1 MAADVLVTRRL
12 PASAIEKLGEVGTV
26 DMHRAPDGLPPAQL
40 QDRVRGVKAL
50 VCSATDV
57 IDEPLLAAADL
68 LRVVAT
74 VAVGYDNIDVD
85 AARRRRII
93 VTHTPDVLTA
103 AVAETTWGLILA
115 ITHRIV
121 EGDRLIHRGAWT
133 RWSLDFMLGTELRGK
148 RLGIVGAGRIG
159 RAVAARADAFG
170 MEAVFSA
177 RVGERDGAPASRDDL
192 PRVSFDEL
200 LVSSDVVSLHL
211 PLTPAT
217 HHLINRR
224 TLARMKRSAY
234 LINVARGSVVDE
246 AALAWALDSR
256 LIAGA
261 GLDVYEDEPRVLP
274 ALTELDN
281 VVLAPHL
288 GSATRE
294 TRAAMTRLAVD
305 NVIAVLSGRPPLTP
319 VPATGS

>member
-121 EGDRLIHRGAWT
+121 EGDRLIRRGAWT

-177 RVGERDGAPASRDDL
+177 RVGERDGAPTGRDDL

-200 LVSSDVVSLHL
+200 LEVFFVIHDPTTLNYQGNDVG
-211 PLTPAT
+211 TQY
-217 HHLINRR
+217 
-224 TLARMKRSAY
+224 RSA
-234 LINVARGSVVDE
+234 VFCVDE
-246 AALAWALDSR
+246 EQAQAARAYVAKL
-256 LIAGA
+256 GA
-261 GLDVYEDEPRVLP
+261 
-274 ALTELDN
+274 TERF
-281 VVLAPHL
+281 
-288 GSATRE
+288 ATRRIVTQIE
-294 TRAAMTRLAVD
+294 GPPAPTFWPAEEAHQDYHLKHGGSCQ
-305 NVIAVLSGRPPLTP
+305 VIVR
-319 VPATGS
+319 